1 MNIGLIGAPQSGK
14 TTVFHL
20 LTGTEPD
27 LAATHKRESLRA
39 VTQVPD
45 PRLDKLSEMGGTRK
59 IVYATVEYLDTP
71 GLEEGASKQSWFE
84 GVFNGEL
91 KNADALA
98 LVVRGFELDGAIE
111 DADPPRDIKRVQ
123 DELIFSDLIVI
134 EKRHD
139 KLQKQV
145 RVKTASAQENM
156 ELEVLERAKAQL
168 EEGKP
173 LRVLDLGIHEKKAL
187 RGFQLLSEKP
197 MLVVLNLAE
206 GNLSKA
212 QTFADKL
219 TTEFAADN
227 MAVIGLSADIE
238 AEIARLDDE
247 ERAVFMADL
256 GITES
261 ARDRVL
267 QASYKLLGLQSFL
280 TTGEKETRA
289 WTIRKGENA
298 VDAAGVI
305 HSDLAKGF
313 IRAEVVHY
321 DDFVREG
328 GYVGCKAKGL
338 ARLEGKE
345 YIVKDGDILVIRHS
359 G

>member
-27 LAATHKRESLRA
+27 PAAMHKRETLRA

-45 PRLDKLSEMGGTRK
+45 PRVDKLGEMSESRK
-59 IVYATVEYLDTP
+59 LIHTTVEYLDTP

-84 GVFNGEL
+84 GVFSGEL

-98 LVVRGFELDGAIE
+98 LVVRGFELAGALE
-111 DADPPRDIKRVQ
+111 SAEPPRDIRRIQ

-134 EKRHD
+134 EKRHE
-139 KLQKQV
+139 KLLKQV
-145 RVKTASAQENM
+145 RVKPPTAQETL
-156 ELEVLERAKAQL
+156 ELNVLERAKAQL
-168 EEGKP
+168 EDGKP
-173 LRVLDLGIHEKKAL
+173 LRILDLEVHEKKAL

-197 MLVVLNLAE
+197 VLVVLNLAE
-206 GNLSKA
+206 DTLSNA
-212 QTFADKL
+212 VSLAEKL
-219 TTEFAADN
+219 SAEFAADG
-227 MAVIGLSADIE
+227 MAVIGLSAAIE
-238 AEIARLDDE
+238 AEIAGLE
-247 ERAVFMADL
+247 AAERELFMTDL
-256 GITES
+256 GVTQS

-267 QASYKLLGLQSFL
+267 QASYALLGMQSFL
-280 TTGEKETRA
+280 TTGDKETRA
-289 WTIRKGENA
+289 WPIHAGETA

-328 GYVGCKAKGL
+328 GYPGCKAKGL
-338 ARLEGKE
+338 VRLEGKD
-345 YIVKDGDILVIRHS
+345 YVVKDGDILVIRHS

>member
-27 LAATHKRESLRA
+27 PAAMHKRESLRA

-45 PRLDKLSEMGGTRK
+45 PRVDKLGEMSDSRK
-59 IVYATVEYLDTP
+59 LVYTTVEYLDTP

-84 GVFNGEL
+84 GVFSGEL

-98 LVVRGFELDGAIE
+98 LVVRGFELDGALE
-111 DADPPRDIKRVQ
+111 SADPPRDIRRIQ

-134 EKRHD
+134 EKRYE

-145 RVKTASAQENM
+145 RVKTPTAQETM

-168 EEGKP
+168 EDGKP
-173 LRVLDLGIHEKKAL
+173 LRVLDLGVHEKKAL

-197 MLVVLNLAE
+197 VLVVLNLAE
-206 GNLSKA
+206 DSLSTA
-212 QTFADKL
+212 ATFADKL
-219 TTEFAADN
+219 TAEFAADG
-227 MAVIGLSADIE
+227 MAVIGLSAAIE

-247 ERAVFMADL
+247 EREIFMADL
-256 GITES
+256 GVSDS

-280 TTGEKETRA
+280 TTGDKETRA
-289 WTIRKGENA
+289 WTIRQGETA
-298 VDAAGVI
+298 VEAAGVI

-321 DDFVREG
+321 DDFVSEG

-338 ARLEGKE
+338 LRLEGKE
-345 YIVKDGDILVIRHS
+345 YVVKDGDILVIRHS

>member
-1 MNIGLIGAPQSGK
+1 MNIGIIGAPQSGK

-27 LAATHKRESLRA
+27 PNALHKRETLRA

-45 PRLDKLSEMGGTRK
+45 ARVDKLAEMSESRK
-59 IVYATVEYLDTP
+59 VIYTTVEYLDTP

-84 GVFNGEL
+84 GVFSGEL

-98 LVVRGFELDGAIE
+98 LVVRGFELAGALE
-111 DADPPRDIKRVQ
+111 SADPPRDIRRIQ

-134 EKRHD
+134 EKRHE

-145 RVKTASAQENM
+145 RVKSPTAQETM

-168 EEGKP
+168 EAGRP
-173 LRVLDLGIHEKKAL
+173 LRVLELGVHEKKAL

-197 MLVVLNLAE
+197 MLVVLNLSE
-206 GNLSKA
+206 GDLSNADALAAKLSG
-212 QTFADKL
+212 TFAHDG
-219 TTEFAADN
+219 
-227 MAVIGLSADIE
+227 MAVIGLSASIE
-238 AEIARLDDE
+238 GEIARLDAE
-247 ERAVFMADL
+247 ERAVFMSDL
-256 GITES
+256 GITTS
-261 ARDRVL
+261 ARDRII

-280 TTGEKETRA
+280 TTGDKETRA
-289 WTIRKGENA
+289 WPIHIGETA
-298 VDAAGVI
+298 VEAAGVI

-321 DDFVREG
+321 DDFVRES
-328 GYVGCKAKGL
+328 GYAGCRTKGL
-338 ARLEGKE
+338 IRLEGKE
-345 YIVKDGDILVIRHS
+345 YVVKDGDILVIRHS